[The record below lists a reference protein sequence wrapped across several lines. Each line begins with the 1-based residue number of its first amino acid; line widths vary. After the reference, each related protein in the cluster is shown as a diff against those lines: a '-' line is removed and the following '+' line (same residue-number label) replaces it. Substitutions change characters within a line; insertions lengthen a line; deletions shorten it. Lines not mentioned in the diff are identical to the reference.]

1 LNCDDHHA
9 GLERIGPECR
19 PAARHANRSSNR
31 RWATVSGPP
40 SWAAS
45 SSTPPRGN
53 RLRLTGGV
61 IGAYLLVS
69 ILHGIWDSMREIALV
84 LTTVV
89 TLASGQSMGIR
100 SGAPDSATDTQILLF
115 NLFNFGGIVVVSAL
129 GIVALLIIA
138 RRWDR
143 PIRDTMRGS
152 AG

>member
-1 LNCDDHHA
+1 
-9 GLERIGPECR
+9 
-19 PAARHANRSSNR
+19 
-31 RWATVSGPP
+31 
-40 SWAAS
+40 
-45 SSTPPRGN
+45 
-53 RLRLTGGV
+53 
-61 IGAYLLVS
+61 
-69 ILHGIWDSMREIALV
+69 
-84 LTTVV
+84 
-89 TLASGQSMGIR
+89 MGIR